1 MSGITFL
8 SGFAVSMSSASI
20 LINTGNVGLQKFL
33 WALSYL
39 RRFYENS
46 EIDAAKHGQY
56 FDHG

>member
-46 EIDAAKHGQY
+46 EIDAAKRV
-56 FDHG
+56 